1 VARRRRTDARRVS
14 AVLSGE
20 RGCRPFPRPLSPPAV
35 ARLRF
40 APDGSLDEVQHFAE
54 NQKASVA
61 TLRWCSASARNTV
74 RLPFGKAFA
83 FAGIRKFRQNVA
95 FPLADASG
103 ITCNTSQ
110 CSTIFPFESRRK
122 MSIPA

>member
-1 VARRRRTDARRVS
+1 MARSRRTDARRVS

-20 RGCRPFPRPLSPPAV
+20 RDCRPFPRTPFPASGRPPPLRSGWF
-35 ARLRF
+35 L
-40 APDGSLDEVQHFAE
+40 LDEAEHFSE

-83 FAGIRKFRQNVA
+83 FAGIRSKQRIRG
-95 FPLADASG
+95 PDPPPDLMTRPR
-103 ITCNTSQ
+103 I
-110 CSTIFPFESRRK
+110 
-122 MSIPA
+122 